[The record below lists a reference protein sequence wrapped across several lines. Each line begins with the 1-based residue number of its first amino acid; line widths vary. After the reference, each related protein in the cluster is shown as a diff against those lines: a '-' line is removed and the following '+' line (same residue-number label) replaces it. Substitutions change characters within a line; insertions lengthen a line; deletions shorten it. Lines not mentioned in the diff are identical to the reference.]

1 MPKCNFFKK
10 KRMCSILTFLTN
22 FDLFSVISNT
32 YFMAWKKV
40 ILSKSQTEAFQK
52 TINQMTVEK
61 LMPESVLEMTNIEQQ
76 ELVDST
82 KEMASD
88 MIDGRAQYFDGTLKD
103 LFKELTDEI
112 NTFKHTLRTQRK
124 SKIRHS

>member
-1 MPKCNFFKK
+1 
-10 KRMCSILTFLTN
+10 
-22 FDLFSVISNT
+22 
-32 YFMAWKKV
+32 MAWKKV

-61 LMPESVLEMTNIEQQ
+61 LMPESVLEMTNTEQQ